1 MLSFATGYGPYA
13 LVAADVNG
21 DGRQDLVTANYHAN
35 TVSVLVQPP
44 LTPDTTPPVTTA
56 SGHDALWHNSP
67 VTVTL
72 SAVDNA
78 GGSGMVGGLAKTE
91 YKVDGAASWTTGTSV
106 VIGAPADHSNDGVH
120 TVSYRS
126 TDAAGN
132 VEATK
137 NCTVKIDTTPPA
149 GTFVLAGGAAET
161 TSTSVT
167 ATMAITDLNGPLQM
181 RFSTNGKA
189 DWSAWTAYAASAP
202 LAVPDGLGTKTAW
215 AQFRDAAGNVLE
227 LNDDIELVEGPADT
241 TPPTVQVIGV
251 VDGAWYRTGLLV
263 TVTASEPFGESGVAS
278 LTYTLDGGEPVT
290 IFGGAVEVSVPLLP
304 NAAHTLSFS
313 ATDGAANSSPVQT
326 VRFTC
331 DSTGPVTAGKAVS
344 GRVNRAIYLPY
355 RITDNLSPKA
365 KAIKIVVKNSRGKT
379 VKTFLPAAKNT
390 GTWYRAK
397 WVPKAKGTYRY
408 YVYAKDLAGNAQRTR
423 GSAKVVVK

>member
-1 MLSFATGYGPYA
+1 
-13 LVAADVNG
+13 
-21 DGRQDLVTANYHAN
+21 
-35 TVSVLVQPP
+35 
-44 LTPDTTPPVTTA
+44 
-56 SGHDALWHNSP
+56 

-91 YKVDGAASWTTGTSV
+91 YKVDGAATWTTGTSV

-137 NCTVKIDTTPPA
+137 SCTVKVDTTPPV

-161 TSTSVT
+161 TSTAVT
-167 ATMAITDLNGPLQM
+167 ATMAITEPNGPAQM

-189 DWSAWTAYAASAP
+189 SWSGWAAYAATAP
-202 LAVPDGLGTKTAW
+202 VTLPDGLGTKTVW

-227 LNDDIELVEGPADT
+227 LSDDIKLVEGPADT
-241 TPPTVQVIGV
+241 TAPTVVGTGATE
-251 VDGAWYRTGLLV
+251 GAWFRTNV
-263 TVTASEPFGESGVAS
+263 TVTLSATDEPEGSGVAS
-278 LTYTLDGGEPVT
+278 ITYVLDGVETTVP
-290 IFGGAVEVSVPLLP
+290 GASAVVSVPVLP
-304 NAAHTLSFS
+304 NAAHTLVFHAS
-313 ATDGAANSSPVQT
+313 DQAANPSPEQAL
-326 VRFTC
+326 RFTC
-331 DSTGPVTAGKAVS
+331 DSTGPVTAGKAAS
-344 GRVNRAIYLPY
+344 GRVNRAIYLSY
-355 RITDNLSPKA
+355 RISDNLSPKA
-365 KAIKIVVKNSRGKT
+365 KGIKIVVKNGRGKT
-379 VKTFLPAAKNT
+379 VKTFLPAARNT
-390 GTWYRAK
+390 STWYRVK